1 MNYLKVYC
9 NLIRKAENRTPPE
22 GCVER
27 HHTFPK
33 GIFGDNNRIV
43 VLTPREHYIAHLL
56 LEKIYI
62 KRYGVGNENTRKM
75 TLTCVMMRNRSEK
88 YNSHLYEQVRKRHSE
103 NMKEKMKGEG
113 NPSYGVPCSEERKQ
127 KIREKHL
134 GRKASQET
142 KDKMSKTRRGKK
154 VKNPKHRNYFRKTD
168 DLEFVKKFIDLVK
181 NSRNKKEVARKM
193 GYKASANVSKWIKDL
208 NLDISHFTGNI
219 GTKHTEQA
227 RENIRQS
234 KLGEKNPF
242 YGKKH
247 TEETKQKLRESNT
260 GEKNPF
266 YGRTLSDE
274 EKKTIGQR
282 NSENMKGM
290 LWWND
295 GQIEKRSREHPGD
308 GWERGRIGWKRG
320 RIKKPLDETGS

>member
-9 NLIRKAENRTPPE
+9 NLIRKAENRVPPE
-22 GCVER
+22 GCVEK

-33 GIFGDNNRIV
+33 GIFGDNDRIV
-43 VLTPREHYIAHLL
+43 ILTPREHYIAHLL

-62 KRYGVGNENTRKM
+62 KRYGVGDENTRKM

-88 YNSHLYEQVRKRHSE
+88 YNSHLYEQVRVRYIK

-113 NPSYGVPCSEERKQ
+113 NPSYGVPCSEEKKQ

-134 GRKASQET
+134 GKKASQET
-142 KDKMSKTRRGKK
+142 RDKMSKTRTGKRRGTYLKI
-154 VKNPKHRNYFRKTD
+154 R
-168 DLEFVKKFIDLVK
+168 DLEFREEFIKIVEQSKNKMEVLRKLKLSRGKFEYIT
-181 NSRNKKEVARKM
+181 E
-193 GYKASANVSKWIKDL
+193 WINEL

-219 GTKHTEQA
+219 GVKHTEQA

-247 TEETKQKLRESNT
+247 TKEVKEKMSEERRGN
-260 GEKNPF
+260 KNNF
-266 YGRTLSDE
+266 YRRTHSDE
-274 EKKTIGQR
+274 ARKVIAQK
-282 NSENMKGM
+282 NSESMKGM

-295 GQIEKRSREHPGD
+295 GKNQKRSRECPGEE
-308 GWERGRIGWKRG
+308 WKNGRL
-320 RIKKPLDETGS
+320 KKVLDDEDN

>member
-1 MNYLKVYC
+1 MNYLRVYC
-9 NLIRKAENRTPPE
+9 NLIRNTENRVPPE
-22 GCVER
+22 GCIEK

-33 GIFGDNNRIV
+33 GIFGDNDRIV
-43 VLTPREHYIAHLL
+43 VLTPREHYISHLL

-62 KRYGVGNENTRKM
+62 KRYGVGDERTKKM
-75 TLTCVMMRNRSEK
+75 TLACLMMRNRSEK

-113 NPSYGVPCSEERKQ
+113 NPSYGVPCSEEKKQ

-134 GRKASQET
+134 GRKLSQET
-142 KDKMSKTRRGKK
+142 RDKMSKTRRGKK
-154 VKNPKHRNYFRKTD
+154 VKNPKYKKYFRKTD

-181 NSRNKKEVARKM
+181 NSRNKMEVAKKM
-193 GYKASANVSKWIKDL
+193 GYKSSANVSKWIKDL

-219 GTKHTEQA
+219 GVKHTDQA

-242 YGKKH
+242 YGKTHSKELKEKMSEDRKGEKNGFYGRTH
-247 TEETKQKLRESNT
+247 TEETKMILRQK
-260 GEKNPF
+260 
-266 YGRTLSDE
+266 
-274 EKKTIGQR
+274 
-282 NSENMKGM
+282 NSENVKGM

-295 GQIEKRSREHPGD
+295 GQIQKRSRECPGD
-308 GWERGRIGWKRG
+308 GWVRGRL
-320 RIKKPLDETGS
+320 KKVMNLHNK